1 MNLREQALAAYQAAV
16 AAAEQAAAAR
26 LAAKRAEDIAAFGA
40 ALSALL
46 HEQVVVDDLEVE
58 IGGIP
63 FCWWPQSDH
72 PRETARIG
80 IGIPCSRAGC
90 DGLVWHQMR
99 FDNHRDATLAD
110 VGRVLTETI
119 PEPCWRHYDE
129 DGELIPEGEEAAE

>member
-1 MNLREQALAAYQAAV
+1 MNLREQALAAYQAEV

-26 LAAKRAEDIAAFGA
+26 LAAKRAEDIADFGA
-40 ALSALL
+40 ALSTLL
-46 HEQVVVDDLEVE
+46 HEQIVVDDLEVE

-63 FCWWPQSDH
+63 FCWWPRSDH
-72 PRETARIG
+72 LHMTGSIG

-90 DGLVWHQMR
+90 DGLVFHPMS
-99 FDNHRDATLAD
+99 FDYHRDATLAD
-110 VGRVLTETI
+110 VGRVLTEAI